1 MKNRKTWQII
11 LFVIVCIALNLGGKI
26 LVKWLE
32 WPLWADSFGT
42 ALCAYAV
49 GPICGALV
57 GVTGNLGYCVINH
70 LSAVYSLTS
79 IALGIIIGV
88 GASRHWFDE
97 FYGFMKAATM
107 AFLTGLIV
115 SVPINMVFAK
125 GLTGNKWGDGV
136 IHYLHDREWRFLLCC
151 LLVQWAL

>member
-11 LFVIVCIALNLGGKI
+11 LFVIAFIILNLGGKI
-26 LVKWLE
+26 LARWFDM
-32 WPLWADSFGT
+32 PFWADSFGT
-42 ALCAYAV
+42 ALCAYAL
-49 GPICGALV
+49 GPICVAMV
-57 GVTGNLGYCVINH
+57 GVTGNLAYCVINH

-107 AFLTGLIV
+107 AFLT
-115 SVPINMVFAK
+115 
-125 GLTGNKWGDGV
+125 
-136 IHYLHDREWRFLLCC
+136 
-151 LLVQWAL
+151 